1 MVGLKGLLGKY
12 HLSKSKVV
20 SLKFHSASYLQRNP
34 VRNKVMEILTAQVAE
49 VGNAGGNG
57 NLATM

>member
-1 MVGLKGLLGKY
+1 MCYHWSQSNVVGLKGLLGKY

-34 VRNKVMEILTAQVAE
+34 VRDKVMDTSPLRK
-49 VGNAGGNG
+49 
-57 NLATM
+57 